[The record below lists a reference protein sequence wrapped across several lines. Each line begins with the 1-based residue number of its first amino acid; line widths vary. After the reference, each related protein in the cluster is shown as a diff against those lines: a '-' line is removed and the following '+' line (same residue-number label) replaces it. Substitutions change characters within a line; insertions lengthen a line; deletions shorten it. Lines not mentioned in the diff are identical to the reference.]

1 MSVFFKVYFH
11 WQTFWWCSL
20 KSQRKTLPAH
30 LKSQCDLTASIHSQ
44 TMITFTSRHFLFP
57 WVDYSSF
64 NSAQTMMAEFGQ
76 HFFIWVLCAF
86 RSSAS
91 IQHVIIQLQ
100 VCGVFFSVLLLLFS
114 RSSTTSSLLSLFIEF
129 GSSENT
135 TSHCTSWWRVRPSCL
150 KTEGRLWLLAHNV
163 KFTLL

>member
-64 NSAQTMMAEFGQ
+64 NSAQTMMAKFGQ
-76 HFFIWVLCAF
+76 HFFIWVLCPF

-91 IQHVIIQLQ
+91 IQHVIIRLQ
-100 VCGVFFSVLLLLFS
+100 VCGFFFFCFIVVVFKKFNYQLTPLSVYWIWQFWEYNLTLHLLVKSETILFED
-114 RSSTTSSLLSLFIEF
+114 R
-129 GSSENT
+129 
-135 TSHCTSWWRVRPSCL
+135 R
-150 KTEGRLWLLAHNV
+150 KTL
-163 KFTLL
+163 TPCP